1 MHTVSLVANN
11 YHYMKIYNQDTTFF
25 AAHYGSI
32 VSTNNLCNAFL
43 NPIVGSL
50 SDRFGRRWILAGTR
64 VGWLLWW
71 FLLPRIRTP
80 FQRRMGEVLCWGI
93 LGAGTWTVFGAAY
106 SDRFGDRPELTAQVI
121 TPIHVGA
128 EGLNREDPPR
138 GLVGCFLALGSG
150 LRLVRTASSRR

>member
-1 MHTVSLVANN
+1 MCVLRRQQRLGQVLNQWMHTVSLVANN

-106 SDRFGDRPELTAQVI
+106 SDRFGDRPELTAQ
-121 TPIHVGA
+121 IHAADAVWGSL
-128 EGLNREDPPR
+128 GHFSGRE
-138 GLVGCFLALGSG
+138 
-150 LRLVRTASSRR
+150 